1 MAWFAQLV
9 EPVLEGLP
17 RGVVH
22 RNLNVLAALGADGRY
37 HVSGVLDFSDAL
49 HTVRV
54 SELAVAVAVAYAMLR
69 APDPLGA
76 ATDVVAGFDAVRPL
90 SDTELS
96 VVFSLAAAR
105 LCINATSWTAGCA
118 AAPDGYGA
126 SRVHHTW
133 LVVGDWLDVADPRPH
148 ATAPRNRPEPTS
160 GTGRTATVALGS
172 GPAVLSGAARRP
184 TRRHRPEP
192 ARRPPGRP
200 AGPDRDSSPGRCA
213 QS

>member
-1 MAWFAQLV
+1 MVMAWFAQLV

-22 RNLNVLAALGADGRY
+22 QDLNVLAAPGADGRY

-49 HTVRV
+49 HTVWV

-69 APDPLGA
+69 VPDPLGA

-96 VVFSLAAAR
+96 VVFPLAAAR
-105 LCINATSWTAGCA
+105 LCVNATSWTAGCA

-133 LVVGDWLDVADPRPH
+133 LVVGRLAGRRRPSPTRDCASQPAGTH
-148 ATAPRNRPEPTS
+148 FRNRPHCNGGSRLRRRGPFRCCSTAHPSTS
-160 GTGRTATVALGS
+160 T
-172 GPAVLSGAARRP
+172 
-184 TRRHRPEP
+184 
-192 ARRPPGRP
+192 
-200 AGPDRDSSPGRCA
+200 
-213 QS
+213 